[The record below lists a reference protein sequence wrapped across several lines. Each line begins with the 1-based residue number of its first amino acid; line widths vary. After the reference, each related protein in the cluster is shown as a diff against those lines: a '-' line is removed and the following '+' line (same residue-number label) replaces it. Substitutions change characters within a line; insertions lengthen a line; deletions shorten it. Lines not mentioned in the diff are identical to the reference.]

1 MTRPL
6 AALFTY
12 GTLRPGQPNFPSIA
26 TTPLGRSRAG
36 WITNHVLY
44 GQGLPFPYAAP
55 SPGTVIGH
63 LVWFPDR
70 SAEEP
75 TTLAQRP

>member
-12 GTLRPGQPNFPSIA
+12 GTLRPGRPNFPLIA
-26 TTPLGRSRAG
+26 DYPARTEPGRLD
-36 WITNHVLY
+36 NHVLY

-55 SPGTVIGH
+55 GPGTVIGD
-63 LVWFPDR
+63 LV
-70 SAEEP
+70 
-75 TTLAQRP
+75 